1 MQCDRQSRKPRPTSD
16 SLPLLTR
23 RVETPVLLSSDA
35 YGTSIY
41 TEHDLAIGTRVV
53 CCPFSLA
60 ITPTQ
65 VRRAL
70 PLDFFPRPDDP
81 SDDDDDRRLMV
92 LYLVLHLFPAALLAQ
107 ISSELALTHEPY
119 ISALPSPS
127 SIRTPLYF
135 SPAERALLRGTNLD
149 GATRDREQLWQTE
162 RAQALARLRAPE
174 EVKNAITWDRWLWA
188 CTMLSYVPHFLWS
201 FSRARTGP

>member
-1 MQCDRQSRKPRPTSD
+1 
-16 SLPLLTR
+16 
-23 RVETPVLLSSDA
+23 
-35 YGTSIY
+35 
-41 TEHDLAIGTRVV
+41 
-53 CCPFSLA
+53 
-60 ITPTQ
+60 
-65 VRRAL
+65 
-70 PLDFFPRPDDP
+70 
-81 SDDDDDRRLMV
+81 MV

>member
-1 MQCDRQSRKPRPTSD
+1 MTRETADPSPTPD
-16 SLPLLTR
+16 SLTLLT
-23 RVETPVLLSSDA
+23 PPSSLFPDA

-41 TEHDLAIGTRVV
+41 TEYDLAIGTRVV

-70 PLDFFPRPDDP
+70 PLDFFPPLDDS

-92 LYLVLHLFPAALLAQ
+92 LYLVLHLLPTDLLNE
-107 ISSELALTHEPY
+107 ISTELALTHEPY

-149 GATRDREQLWQTE
+149 GATRDRQELWQNE
-162 RAQALARLRAPE
+162 RAQVLARLRAPQ
-174 EVKNAITWDRWLWA
+174 EVKNAIMWDRWLWA
-188 CTMLSYVPHFLWS
+188 CTMLSCVPGSTSSPLLPVS
-201 FSRARTGP
+201 